1 MMRQKFRDKIF
12 FIKSVKLRKDK
23 QEWRLKK
30 LGDSLMRQED
40 LQNRQIYLNWKPRDP
55 CLRREN
61 LKRKHAKLRLNLLES
76 HSI

>member
-40 LQNRQIYLNWKPRDP
+40 LQNRQIYLN
-55 CLRREN
+55 
-61 LKRKHAKLRLNLLES
+61 
-76 HSI
+76 